1 MVRDHFSSDDF
12 ANFHI
17 VIVLVLLGE
26 LLNKREFRHRDVRFG
41 EVVELVSFSKVLDSE
56 RARVQSEVR
65 QKHAFRENGRV
76 DLTVHPRGEVVRVEL
91 LAPVAK
97 LLNEE
102 VLVAN
107 KTFFAN
113 GVAEGSSE
121 SVLGEEL
128 GEPDQGL
135 LN

>member
-26 LLNKREFRHRDVRFG
+26 LLNKREFRHRDVCFG

>member
-1 MVRDHFSSDDF
+1 VVRDHFSSDDF

>member
-1 MVRDHFSSDDF
+1 
-12 ANFHI
+12 
-17 VIVLVLLGE
+17 
-26 LLNKREFRHRDVRFG
+26 
-41 EVVELVSFSKVLDSE
+41 
-56 RARVQSEVR
+56 
-65 QKHAFRENGRV
+65 
-76 DLTVHPRGEVVRVEL
+76 VVRVEL